1 MPDIPPTPHTLSGA
15 TSLTGEGCPP
25 PLVWDEVVEAFR
37 AGRDEFVLS
46 TSWGEVQLWEFGEGA
61 PLLFLGGPAG
71 NADLFA
77 LTAWLLRSERRSL
90 FLTLPDAPRTVSAAS
105 RLAGWG
111 ELVAQ
116 TLAAREVG
124 PLPIYAA
131 GPAGL
136 IALQLA
142 LEVPPRVSHLILQ
155 GTVPRLPWTFI
166 ERLLLAAG
174 RRSPGRLG
182 QLPLWGRVVEANH
195 RPWFPP
201 FDATR
206 WEFLRSNLAATP
218 IQRYVQ
224 QVSISPPAEWTGRL
238 RELRVPV
245 LIVRTEGEGT
255 RITAGQEA
263 LAALLTDVRV
273 EWMHSAGH
281 FPYLTH
287 PHRLVKL
294 MREFLTSPSQPLM
307 RAAAAPA

>member
-1 MPDIPPTPHTLSGA
+1 MTDLPPAAKTLSG
-15 TSLTGEGCPP
+15 SPPLTGEGCPP
-25 PLVWDEVVEAFR
+25 PLVWQEVVAAFQ
-37 AGRDEFVLS
+37 AGRDEFVLP
-46 TSWGEVQLWEFGEGA
+46 TSWGEVQLWEFGEGP

-77 LTAWLLRSERRSL
+77 LAAWLLRTERRSL
-90 FLTLPDAPRTVSAAS
+90 FLTLPDAPRSVPPEA

-111 ELVAQ
+111 HLVAEA
-116 TLAAREVG
+116 LKARRSG
-124 PLPIYAA
+124 PLPIYAV
-131 GPAGL
+131 GPSGW
-136 IALQLA
+136 IALQSAWDASL
-142 LEVPPRVSHLILQ
+142 PVSHLILQ
-155 GTVPRLPWTFI
+155 GTVPSLAWTLT

-174 RRSPGRLG
+174 GRCPGRLG
-182 QLPLWGRVVEANH
+182 GLPLWTRFVEANH

-218 IQRYVQ
+218 VRRFVQRI
-224 QVSISPPAEWTGRL
+224 SITQPREGTERL
-238 RELRVPV
+238 RQLTTPV
-245 LIVRTEGEGT
+245 LIVRTEGEGP

-263 LAALLTDVRV
+263 LAALLPDVRV

-294 MREFLTSPSQPLM
+294 IRDFLAGPVAISSP
-307 RAAAAPA
+307 AAAAPA

>member
-1 MPDIPPTPHTLSGA
+1 MSDLPPTANVLSEA
-15 TSLTGEGCPP
+15 PSLTGEGCPP
-25 PLVWDEVVEAFR
+25 PLVWHEVVEAFR
-37 AGRDEFVLS
+37 AGRDEFVLP

-90 FLTLPDAPRTVSAAS
+90 FLTLPDAPRTVPPAS

-111 ELVAQ
+111 DLVAQ
-116 TLAAREVG
+116 TLSARGVG

-131 GPAGL
+131 GPAGW
-136 IALQLA
+136 IALQFA
-142 LEVPPRVSHLILQ
+142 LDAPTQVSHLILQ
-155 GTVPRLPWTFI
+155 GTVPAIAWTFS
-166 ERLLLAAG
+166 ERILLAVG
-174 RRSPGRLG
+174 QRLPGRLG
-182 QLPLWGRVVEANH
+182 RVPLWRRIVEANH

-201 FDATR
+201 FDVTR

-224 QVSISPPAEWTGRL
+224 QVWNSPPAASTERL

-245 LIVRTEGEGT
+245 LLVRTEGEGT
-255 RITAGQEA
+255 RITAGQQA
-263 LAALLTDVRV
+263 LVSLLKDVRV

-294 MREFLTSPSQPLM
+294 VREFLTSPSQPLR
-307 RAAAAPA
+307 RAEAAPA